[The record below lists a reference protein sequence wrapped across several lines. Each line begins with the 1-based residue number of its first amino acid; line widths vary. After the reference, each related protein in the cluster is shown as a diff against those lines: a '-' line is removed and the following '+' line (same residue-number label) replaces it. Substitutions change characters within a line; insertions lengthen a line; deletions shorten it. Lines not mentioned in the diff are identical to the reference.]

1 MQIDVYYV
9 ELTIWDQINKCYDML
24 SEFMINIIKYVNLL
38 LKIT

>member
-1 MQIDVYYV
+1 
-9 ELTIWDQINKCYDML
+9 ML